1 MIVLHFLFLS
11 AFLPL
16 RLKEFKVVLS
26 NQKYPTRVLTIGKSD
41 IIQKKLKMFEVAQLS
56 NERLE
61 TQLFK
66 LQEAWNGGVVLKSAN
81 ELRSFRHFDTLKLK
95 EFSTATDNSLIHIVK
110 SGKKYPGTFQ
120 IVCNRECLDAIE
132 NEVTGKT
139 YVKFNECSN
148 TESQLWGAFSESQ
161 TRKYLGLPLLSKERD
176 ERDLKRLIDFLHDK
190 YFEKAV
196 K

>member
-1 MIVLHFLFLS
+1 MLLLHFLFLS

-26 NQKYPTRVLTIGKSD
+26 SQKYPTRVLTIGKSD
-41 IIQKKLKMFEVAQLS
+41 LIHKKLKMLEVEHLRKEQLE
-56 NERLE
+56 N
-61 TQLFK
+61 QLFK
-66 LQEAWNGGVVLKSAN
+66 LQEAWNGGIVLKSTN
-81 ELRSFRHFDTLKLK
+81 ELRSFRHFDTLKLT
-95 EFSTATDNSLIHIVK
+95 EFQTGIDNSVIHIVK
-110 SGKKYPGTFQ
+110 SGKTYPGTFQ
-120 IVCNRECLDAIE
+120 IVCKRECLDALE

-148 TESQLWGAFSESQ
+148 TDSQLWGAFSETQ
-161 TRKYLGLPLLSKERD
+161 ARRYLGMTHSNERD
-176 ERDLKRLIDFLHDK
+176 ERELKRLIDFLHEK